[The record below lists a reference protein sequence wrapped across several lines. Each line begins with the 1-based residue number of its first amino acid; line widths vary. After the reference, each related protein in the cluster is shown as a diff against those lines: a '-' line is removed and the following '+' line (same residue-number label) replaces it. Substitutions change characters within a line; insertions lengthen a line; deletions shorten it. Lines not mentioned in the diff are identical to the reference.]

1 MQNREN
7 LIEDEIELRELF
19 ITIWNK
25 KVFILFFT
33 LFTTLLSLI
42 YVFFKNPVPI
52 YEGKTYIEIGTIQSQ
67 NFGESP
73 LDKPSDLAQIMNL
86 TFKIDSNIAKGTT
99 KILEIVFKNE
109 DKDFIKQTL
118 DKAIK
123 TIIDE
128 HKEKAK
134 FYENVIMT
142 KQIGDI
148 KVSNQPINQPKKSL
162 IVAVTFVT
170 GFILSIFIVFFM
182 QFINNIRKEQNK

>member
-1 MQNREN
+1 MQNRES
-7 LIEDEIELRELF
+7 LIEDEIDLKELF
-19 ITIWNK
+19 IIIWNK
-25 KVFILFFT
+25 KIFILFFT
-33 LFTTLLSLI
+33 LFATLLSLI
-42 YVFFKNPVPI
+42 YVFLKNSVPI

-73 LDKPSDLAQIMNL
+73 LDKASDLAQIIKL

-109 DKDFIKQTL
+109 DKGFIKQTL
-118 DKAIK
+118 EKAIK
-123 TIIDE
+123 TIIDK

-142 KQIGDI
+142 KQIGEI
-148 KVSNQPINQPKKSL
+148 NVSNQPINQPKKSL
-162 IVAVTFVT
+162 IVAVTFIT

-182 QFINNIRKEQNK
+182 QFISNIRKEEK